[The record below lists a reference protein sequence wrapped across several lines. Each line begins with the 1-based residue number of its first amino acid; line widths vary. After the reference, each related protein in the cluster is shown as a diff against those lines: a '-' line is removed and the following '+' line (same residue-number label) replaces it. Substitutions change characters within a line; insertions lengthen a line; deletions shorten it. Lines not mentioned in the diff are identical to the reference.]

1 MGRMSD
7 GGKGSDPRP
16 LSISKE
22 EFDSRWDNIFKKSP
36 AEIQDAKNEDDEFE
50 LVEQRMRVT
59 GSTGE
64 TDKV

>member
-22 EFDSRWDNIFKKSP
+22 EFDARWDNIFKKSP
-36 AEIQDAKNEDDEFE
+36 QEIDDAKAEDDEFKAIE
-50 LVEQRMRVT
+50 ERMKHET
-59 GSTGE
+59 G
-64 TDKV
+64 KV

>member
-1 MGRMSD
+1 MSD

-22 EFDSRWDNIFKKSP
+22 EFENRWDTIFKKSP
-36 AEIQDAKNEDDEFE
+36 ADIDDAKNEDEEFKIIE
-50 LVEQRMRVT
+50 NRMRVT
-59 GSTGE
+59 GTQGE

>member
-22 EFDSRWDNIFKKSP
+22 EFDNRWDNIFKKSP
-36 AEIQDAKNEDDEFE
+36 QEIDDAKNEDQEFKIIE
-50 LVEQRMRVT
+50 NRMRVT
-59 GSTGE
+59 GTTGE
-64 TDKV
+64 ADKV